1 MKIDAAITKEDHD
14 ILINGKP
21 GPNILDK
28 LPACYHDLADAFSK
42 KDADI
47 LPTYHAWY

>member
-1 MKIDAAITKEDHD
+1 MRIYAAITKEDHD
-14 ILINGKP
+14 ILMNGKP
-21 GPNILDK
+21 GANILGK